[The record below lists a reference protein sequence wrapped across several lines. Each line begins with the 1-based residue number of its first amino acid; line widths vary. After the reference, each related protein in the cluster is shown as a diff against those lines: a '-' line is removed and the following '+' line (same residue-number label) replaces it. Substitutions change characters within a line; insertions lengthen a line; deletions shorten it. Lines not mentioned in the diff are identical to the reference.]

1 MDLRLFSETKLRTKF
16 DTIISVSDS
25 IAYFKNQHINRFFET
40 LSEKYKQNNIPPENW
55 RSVYLLLK
63 DNLPTDREPTEDDL
77 LLALDKISSIDAEE
91 NYELLQ
97 KVKDTNEEVIE
108 LKKEIERLKL
118 EPRTQVIIQEKE
130 KSIDDFGLLQIFF
143 ALIKKLF
150 SWLIKK

>member
-1 MDLRLFSETKLRTKF
+1 MEKSVWTKGL
-16 DTIISVSDS
+16 
-25 IAYFKNQHINRFFET
+25 AY
-40 LSEKYKQNNIPPENW
+40 
-55 RSVYLLLK
+55 
-63 DNLPTDREPTEDDL
+63 
-77 LLALDKISSIDAEE
+77 
-91 NYELLQ
+91 YELLQ

>member
-1 MDLRLFSETKLRTKF
+1 M
-16 DTIISVSDS
+16 
-25 IAYFKNQHINRFFET
+25 
-40 LSEKYKQNNIPPENW
+40 
-55 RSVYLLLK
+55 LK